1 MFQAAWF
8 VDAGNIWLVREQE
21 NKPGANFAA
30 DRFLSEIAIGSGF
43 GIRLD
48 FEYFLVRLDLG
59 FQLKDPLKIQGERW
73 FWEPKDDYNAF
84 LDQVDGESITTSYKM
99 NRVFNLGIAFPF

>member
-1 MFQAAWF
+1 
-8 VDAGNIWLVREQE
+8 VREQA

-59 FQLKDPLKIQGERW
+59 FQLKDPLKIPGERW

-84 LDQVDGESITTSYKM
+84 LDQVDGEGVTTSYKM